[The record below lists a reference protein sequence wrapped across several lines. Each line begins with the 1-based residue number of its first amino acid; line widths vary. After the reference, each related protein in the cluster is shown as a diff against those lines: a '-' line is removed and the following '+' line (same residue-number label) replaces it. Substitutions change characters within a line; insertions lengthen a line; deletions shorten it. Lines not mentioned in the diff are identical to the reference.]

1 MAMTINRLITI
12 IALLCIALG
21 ASAKKKREYPCA
33 EIKVGY
39 NYHHKFLRGGD
50 GVIEKNTG
58 QAEIPVHLL
67 KLKILNVKV

>member
-1 MAMTINRLITI
+1 MAMIINRLITI

-39 NYHHKFLRGGD
+39 NYHH
-50 GVIEKNTG
+50 
-58 QAEIPVHLL
+58 P
-67 KLKILNVKV
+67 